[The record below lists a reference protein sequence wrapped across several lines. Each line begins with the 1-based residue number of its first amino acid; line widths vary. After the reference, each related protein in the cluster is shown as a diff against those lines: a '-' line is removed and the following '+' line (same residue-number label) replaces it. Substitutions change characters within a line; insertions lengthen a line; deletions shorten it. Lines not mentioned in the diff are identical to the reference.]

1 MSDYEIDDDELTYDE
16 EEILTSDDEIND
28 DEISDDDIADADI
41 ADATDA
47 DIADADI
54 ADADIADAD
63 IADADIADADIADAD
78 IADADIADATDAD
91 IADADIADATDADIV
106 DKKNS
111 KNLNPKNI
119 KYMNLKN
126 NFLDPPLNKNIV
138 LEKSNKP
145 RTILIM
151 SNADR
156 ITSDHLQKSERAALI
171 SIRAKQIA
179 NDGAPEYLNDIVT
192 EIKKNKIN
200 ISSNDIADAE
210 LMNRKCPL
218 KLRREIGV
226 NSKDELIVEEWDP
239 NDMKI
244 HI

>member
-16 EEILTSDDEIND
+16 EEVLTSDDEIND
-28 DEISDDDIADADI
+28 DEISDEEEINDADADI
-41 ADATDA
+41 ADVDIADVDTDIA
-47 DIADADI
+47 DIDADIADVDIIDTDIADADI
-54 ADADIADAD
+54 ADADTVDAD
-63 IADADIADADIADAD
+63 IDVDIN
-78 IADADIADATDAD
+78 
-91 IADADIADATDADIV
+91 

-111 KNLNPKNI
+111 KNLNPK
-119 KYMNLKN
+119 KYINLKN

-151 SNADR
+151 ASEDR

-210 LMNRKCPL
+210 LLNRRCPL